1 MLVQSQQCTRPPSG
15 RPSRLLVRDEA
26 ERESFIASWINS
38 SIRPLLGLLPGDRLT
53 TVGVDFA
60 RSAGGDLTVIAP
72 LVERQD
78 LVKRCLWWVEGACS
92 PYSVVT

>member
-1 MLVQSQQCTRPPSG
+1 VLVQSQQCTRSPSG
-15 RPSRLLVRDEA
+15 GLSRLLVRDEA
-26 ERESFIASWINS
+26 KRESCIVSWINS
-38 SIRPLLGLLPGDRLT
+38 SMRPLLGPGDHLT

-78 LVKRCLWWVEGACS
+78 LVKCCPWWVEGACS